1 MNVTHT
7 TRALIY
13 LAVTIGG
20 LVACGGDDG
29 GPGGP
34 VRSYRMGF
42 SAIPPRPDTALLL
55 PTLELWTQRADAGL
69 VQLSIPWDV
78 LLADTAAATEVRL
91 VRLPLVNYYRGKD
104 LDVVVAL
111 DVTNG
116 LDRSA
121 EDPILVSLNRSIT
134 DTMVQRLYREYVSA
148 VDSILHPTY
157 LSLAAETNLVR
168 LVAPA
173 PVYDAV
179 VAMTNAAAQHEQ
191 ALGTTAKLMV
201 SVQVEVAW
209 GRLQGGTTY
218 VGIDQDR
225 NDFPFLDALGL
236 SSYPYLA
243 GFTSPDSV
251 PLNYYSR
258 LTETAPLPPVVLEG
272 GWSSVPVGNVAFT
285 PEMQA
290 EYLHRQAAILDAAR
304 AAALFQITFTDL
316 DVSGFPVPP
325 GTSLG
330 PFAHIGLVDSAL
342 APKPAL
348 AAWDSVFTRPYR
360 P

>member
-1 MNVTHT
+1 MSGCSI
-7 TRALIY
+7 RAFF
-13 LAVTIGG
+13 TIGIVTG
-20 LVACGGDDG
+20 LLAACGGDDG

-34 VRSYRMGF
+34 VRSFRMGF
-42 SAIPPRPDTALLL
+42 SAIPARPDTALLV

-91 VRLPLVNYYRGKD
+91 VRLPLVDYYRAKG
-104 LDVVVAL
+104 LAAVVAL

-121 EDPILVSLNRSIT
+121 EDPVLVRLGRSIT

-148 VDSILHPTY
+148 VDSILEPAY

-168 LVAPA
+168 LAAPDS
-173 PVYDAV
+173 VYDAV
-179 VAMTNAAAQHEQ
+179 VTMTNVAARHEH
-191 ALGTTAKLMV
+191 ALGTSAKLMV

-225 NDFPFLDALGL
+225 SDFPFLDALGL

-243 GFTSPDSV
+243 SFSEPDSI

-258 LTETAPLPPVVLEG
+258 LTESAPLPLVVLEG
-272 GWSSVPVGNVAFT
+272 GWSSVSVGGAVSSPAQ
-285 PEMQA
+285 QA
-290 EYLHRQAAILDAAR
+290 EYLRRQAAVLGSAH

-316 DVSGFPVPP
+316 DLSGWP
-325 GTSLG
+325 GQPTGLE
-330 PFAHIGLVDSAL
+330 PFAHLGLVDSAL
-342 APKPAL
+342 TPKPAL
-348 AAWDSVFTRPYR
+348 ADWDSVFARPYR

>member
-1 MNVTHT
+1 
-7 TRALIY
+7 
-13 LAVTIGG
+13 
-20 LVACGGDDG
+20 
-29 GPGGP
+29 
-34 VRSYRMGF
+34 
-42 SAIPPRPDTALLL
+42 
-55 PTLELWTQRADAGL
+55 
-69 VQLSIPWDV
+69 V

-91 VRLPLVNYYRGKD
+91 ARLPLVNYYRAKG
-104 LDVVVAL
+104 LAVVVAL

-134 DTMVQRLYREYVSA
+134 DTMIQRLYREYVSA
-148 VDSILHPTY
+148 VDSILHPVY

-173 PVYDAV
+173 AVYNAV
-179 VAMTNAAAQHEQ
+179 VAMTNAAAQHERT
-191 ALGTTAKLMV
+191 LGTTAKLMV

-218 VGIDQDR
+218 LGIDQDR
-225 NDFPFLDALGL
+225 SDFPFIDALGL

-243 GFTSPDSV
+243 GFTDPGAV
-251 PLNYYSR
+251 PLDYYSR
-258 LTETAPLPPVVLEG
+258 LTESAPLPQIVLEG
-272 GWSSVPVGNVAFT
+272 GWSSVAIGGVNFT
-285 PEMQA
+285 PQMQA
-290 EYLHRQAAILDAAR
+290 EYLDRQAAILDAAH

-330 PFAHIGLVDSAL
+330 PFAHLGLVDSVL
-342 APKPAL
+342 TPKPAL
-348 AAWDSVFTRPYR
+348 ATWDSVFARPYR